1 MQIYLDR
8 VQNIQAFSK
17 TSELIFDL
25 LDFSEGSKSEAQS
38 ILYRLHEF
46 MKTLRPELV
55 FLLETQYVDKDYR
68 DIYYHYYSSKL
79 QPFRR
84 NCVRLSLFE
93 PIFNNADEYFEVKQE
108 VLNEAF
114 RGYLVLRPL
123 ANAIIGRNAISVKA
137 FQNQDMQICRTV
149 LKTTCLGRK
158 LCVKAFPHASQD
170 GEFMTCAET
179 TAWSIMEY
187 FGNKYPIYSPLLP
200 SKIKDTL
207 QPFASERLSPSE
219 GLTIMQISTELEK
232 HNISAKIYS
241 RDNYK
246 KNPAEFKRIFTCYVE
261 SGFPLAVSATSPAI
275 TGGHAMVCVG
285 RQTMDKTKPLSIT
298 TLQIGPQSID
308 YYLWNDNV
316 NNFVYNDDNRQPYKL
331 VPFDKPLEGYNNGLD
346 ALQIT
351 HFVVP
356 LHEKIMLTAEMAM
369 SEAQFIAYKVIKSP
383 MNSVLRTFMA
393 SSRTY
398 RNYIASN
405 ADLTTAQKVRCLQI
419 EMPKFVWVTEIST
432 EDEFKNNKVN
442 ALIVLDAT
450 SYSKT
455 QLRLEATLLLIYHN
469 CNGMVYNRK
478 NRAFESLGVAM
489 PNSIESFKGNLK

>member
-1 MQIYLDR
+1 
-8 VQNIQAFSK
+8 
-17 TSELIFDL
+17 
-25 LDFSEGSKSEAQS
+25 
-38 ILYRLHEF
+38 
-46 MKTLRPELV
+46 
-55 FLLETQYVDKDYR
+55 
-68 DIYYHYYSSKL
+68 
-79 QPFRR
+79 
-84 NCVRLSLFE
+84 
-93 PIFNNADEYFEVKQE
+93 
-108 VLNEAF
+108 
-114 RGYLVLRPL
+114 
-123 ANAIIGRNAISVKA
+123 
-137 FQNQDMQICRTV
+137 
-149 LKTTCLGRK
+149 
-158 LCVKAFPHASQD
+158 
-170 GEFMTCAET
+170 
-179 TAWSIMEY
+179 
-187 FGNKYPIYSPLLP
+187 
-200 SKIKDTL
+200 
-207 QPFASERLSPSE
+207 
-219 GLTIMQISTELEK
+219 
-232 HNISAKIYS
+232 
-241 RDNYK
+241 
-246 KNPAEFKRIFTCYVE
+246 
-261 SGFPLAVSATSPAI
+261 
-275 TGGHAMVCVG
+275 MVCVG